1 MTRTHQTQ
9 TFQLN
14 QLTKEVTVTSG
25 ADGDYVLLEH
35 VRDAFHFADEF
46 TLDGELVPFLEDEH
60 LERYFHSLLHHYPA
74 RAISPHS
81 PRQFLPLKK
90 SLCLKS

>member
-1 MTRTHQTQ
+1 MTHTHQTQ

-14 QLTKEVTVTSG
+14 QLTKEVAVTSG

-46 TLDGELVPFLEDEH
+46 TLDGEPVPFLEDEH
-60 LERYFHSLLHHYPA
+60 LERYSIHCYITTLPA
-74 RAISPHS
+74 LSHLTRLDSFCP
-81 PRQFLPLKK
+81 
-90 SLCLKS
+90 